1 MPAGRCARGVP
12 QGEFGPWAPSTDRGS
27 LRPAAQ
33 AQELLEALADE
44 KKPVIVV
51 GDLNTPA
58 PNGETYEEFV
68 SEAEGF
74 VDVWTHNLKKGE
86 GEGFTFQHDLNH
98 QE

>member
-1 MPAGRCARGVP
+1 M
-12 QGEFGPWAPSTDRGS
+12 
-27 LRPAAQ
+27 
-33 AQELLEALADE
+33 ADE

-74 VDVWTHNLKKGE
+74 VDVWTHNLKKDE